1 MDIQVD
7 GARAFAATGGRPFDP
22 TLPVTVFVHGAA
34 FDHTVWKLQ
43 ARYFAWHGGSVLA
56 VDLPGHGR
64 SEGEPRRSIPEM
76 ADWLVALLDAAGVGE
91 ANLVGHSMGALVALE
106 AAARHGSRTRKLALL
121 GAAPAIPVNDL
132 LLSTSAEND
141 HHALELLTGWGYGR
155 RAHYGVHK
163 MPGIWMTGGG
173 LRTLERAR
181 PGVLY
186 TDLVATDAY
195 DGGEAAA
202 AAVACPALVVI
213 GARDLM
219 TPAKRGHALAGM
231 LANSATV
238 VIPGAGH
245 IMLDEEP
252 DRTLDAL
259 RDFLVDAAAPAG
271 GPAATRPAGSR
282 RPR

>member
-1 MDIQVD
+1 MEIKVD
-7 GARAFAATGGRPFDP
+7 GALAFAATGGRPFDP
-22 TLPVTVFVHGAA
+22 SLPVTVFVHGAA

-56 VDLPGHGR
+56 VDLPGHGL
-64 SEGEPRRSIPEM
+64 SQGPPRRSIPEM
-76 ADWLVALLDAAGVGE
+76 ADWLVALLDAAKVSE
-91 ANLVGHSMGALVALE
+91 AVLVGHSMGALVALE
-106 AAARHGSRTRKLALL
+106 AAARHSTRVRKLALL
-121 GAAPAIPVNDL
+121 GAAPAIPVNDM
-132 LLSTSAEND
+132 LLSRAAEDD

-155 RAHYGVHK
+155 RAHYGGHR

-173 LRTLERAR
+173 LRTLERASS
-181 PGVLY
+181 GVLH
-186 TDLVATDAY
+186 TDLVATNGY

-202 AAVACPALVVI
+202 AAVACPVLMVI

-231 LANSATV
+231 IADSTTV

-252 DRTLDAL
+252 DQTLDAL
-259 RDFLVDAAAPAG
+259 RDFFVDA
-271 GPAATRPAGSR
+271 R
-282 RPR
+282 